1 MPDYH
6 KLLLNL
12 EESIFHL
19 VQKRGYQLSIENH
32 IENNNN
38 DIKRQSY
45 DKKYILTSINI
56 DLDLSAQIV
65 DVYIE
70 KYKQI
75 INIDIDILN
84 LIVKYV
90 SICGKILKQE
100 LIDLFGVREI
110 HYTPSNTIKNLSH
123 DYILNK
129 YNRKFGW
136 GITDS
141 MVENMRY
148 MFLNIVIPFSE
159 KHMLNIYKP

>member
-1 MPDYH
+1 MPDYN

-12 EESIFHL
+12 EESIFHI
-19 VQKRGYQLSIENH
+19 VQKRDYQLSIENH
-32 IENNNN
+32 IENNN
-38 DIKRQSY
+38 DIKRKSY
-45 DKKYILTSINI
+45 DKKYILTNLNI
-56 DLDLSAQIV
+56 ELNLSNQIV
-65 DVYIE
+65 DVYVE
-70 KYKQI
+70 KYKNI

-90 SICGKILKQE
+90 SICGKILNQE
-100 LIDLFGVREI
+100 LIDLLRVREI
-110 HYTPSNTIKNLSH
+110 HYSPSNTIKNLSH

-141 MVENMRY
+141 MVANMRY
-148 MFLNIVIPFSE
+148 IFLNIVIPFSE